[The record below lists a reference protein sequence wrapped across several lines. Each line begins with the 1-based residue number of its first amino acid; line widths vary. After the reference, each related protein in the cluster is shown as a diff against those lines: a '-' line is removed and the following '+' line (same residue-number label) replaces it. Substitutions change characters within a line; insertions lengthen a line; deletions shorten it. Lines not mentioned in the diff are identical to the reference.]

1 MKGTIIM
8 WGDIVIAFLLAFITA
23 FVITPHTMR
32 LAKRVGAIDIPND
45 RRVNKKPMP
54 RLGGLAV
61 ISGFLVSIIYLL
73 ITTSLEGKINLFD
86 EENYYLKLTGF
97 FIGIVIL
104 GIVCYID
111 DVKGIPSY
119 AKLAA
124 QIVAAIIVVA
134 FGIKIED
141 ISIPFIYSKI

>member
-1 MKGTIIM
+1 M

-61 ISGFLVSIIYLL
+61 NFR
-73 ITTSLEGKINLFD
+73 LFGI
-86 EENYYLKLTGF
+86 YYLFVNYNIIGRQNK
-97 FIGIVIL
+97 FIW
-104 GIVCYID
+104 
-111 DVKGIPSY
+111 
-119 AKLAA
+119 
-124 QIVAAIIVVA
+124 
-134 FGIKIED
+134 
-141 ISIPFIYSKI
+141 